1 MTDAWKLEFDGW
13 DPDAIRVG
21 CGEELRE
28 LRPGDT
34 VRFRAVCRAHRG
46 EASGAVRDGSLGPG
60 RIAGGSPK
68 LDGPVDHAAGVGRRT
83 GRRLPCHVIGR
94 AGQELCVPVHESP
107 TGSRTS
113 SPGS

>member
-34 VRFRAVCRAHRG
+34 VRFRAACRAHRG
-46 EASGAVRDGSLGPG
+46 EASGAVRDGSLVAVRNWTDLSTTPQ
-60 RIAGGSPK
+60 ASVDAPDGGS
-68 LDGPVDHAAGVGRRT
+68 
-83 GRRLPCHVIGR
+83 R
-94 AGQELCVPVHESP
+94 A
-107 TGSRTS
+107 T
-113 SPGS
+113 

>member
-46 EASGAVRDGSLGPG
+46 EASGAVRDGSLVAVRNWTDLSTTPQ
-60 RIAGGSPK
+60 ASVDAPDGGS
-68 LDGPVDHAAGVGRRT
+68 
-83 GRRLPCHVIGR
+83 R
-94 AGQELCVPVHESP
+94 A
-107 TGSRTS
+107 T
-113 SPGS
+113 